1 MPLRAKLTKDEKI
14 GLGLLGQD
22 RRKTSVTDKTKILVV
37 DDEPQIT
44 RVLRASLAMHGYE
57 VQVANDGSAGLEAF
71 DAGRPDLV
79 ITDLSMPRMTGV
91 ELCENIRDRAQTPII
106 VLSVRGEDKDKVEA
120 LDKGADDYITKPF
133 SINELLARI
142 RANMRRAAR
151 SEEEETEP
159 IQIGD
164 FNIDL
169 QTRIVTVQKKEVHLT
184 PKEFDLLVYM
194 ARHPGKVITQ
204 RALLNAVWGGQN
216 VQSAEYLWVFVN
228 QLRKK
233 IEPGATPLYILT
245 EPRIGYRFRPEAN

>member
-1 MPLRAKLTKDEKI
+1 VPER
-14 GLGLLGQD
+14 
-22 RRKTSVTDKTKILVV
+22 TKILIV

-71 DAGRPDLV
+71 DAGKPDLV
-79 ITDLSMPRMTGV
+79 ITDLSMPKMTGI

-120 LDKGADDYITKPF
+120 LDKGADDYLTKPF

-142 RANMRRAAR
+142 RANMRRAVIR

-169 QTRIVTVQKKEVHLT
+169 QTRVVSVQKKEVHLT

-204 RALLNAVWGGQN
+204 RALLNAVWGGQS

-233 IEPGATPLYILT
+233 IELGATPLYIVT
-245 EPRIGYRFRPEAN
+245 EPRIGYRFRPEAS